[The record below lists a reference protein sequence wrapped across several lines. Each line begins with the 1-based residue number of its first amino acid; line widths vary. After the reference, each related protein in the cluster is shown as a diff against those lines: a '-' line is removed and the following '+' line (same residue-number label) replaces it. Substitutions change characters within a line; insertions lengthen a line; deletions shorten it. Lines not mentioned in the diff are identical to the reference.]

1 MLNIDDLLN
10 QAEERLKDNPK
21 NYEAFKIYALAK
33 LLKKDENYNNKD
45 EKIYS
50 NEVLDKPIEIN
61 RTPKIDGDTEFE
73 KILLE
78 LPQNKWICAISVM
91 ADFAETIKII
101 NNKAYQLMILKLK
114 ELI

>member
-1 MLNIDDLLN
+1 MLDIDDLLK

-33 LLKKDENYNNKD
+33 LLKKDNNF
-45 EKIYS
+45 EKS
-50 NEVLDKPIEIN
+50 NLKNDDYVSTAKMVEIN

-78 LPQNKWICAISVM
+78 LPQSKWGGAISVM
-91 ADFAETIKII
+91 ADFAETIKIM